1 MKYKFGD
8 IVKAYDRD
16 EKGVVGDIEY
26 GVYCCPYTVHF
37 EDGGSIDYD
46 EEELQLWEEKP
57 SYKGSDPIEHP
68 SHYMCH
74 EMECIDEMEL
84 LFGITATMIFCKLC
98 AWKYRYRA
106 GSKGSA
112 EEDQKKADWYI
123 NKYKEL
129 DDYGKLPEF

>member
-1 MKYKFGD
+1 MKYKFSD

-16 EKGVVGDIEY
+16 EKGVISFVY
-26 GVYCCPYTVHF
+26 GQITNKPYSVNF
-37 EDGGSIDYD
+37 ESGYSDNYA
-46 EEELQLWEEKP
+46 EEDLQPWEEKP
-57 SYKGSDPIEHP
+57 VLTEKSDPVEHP

-74 EMECIDEMEL
+74 EMECIDEML
-84 LFGITATMIFCKLC
+84 ILFDKKAVMNFAALN

-123 NKYKEL
+123 AKCRELKE
-129 DDYGKLPEF
+129 GK